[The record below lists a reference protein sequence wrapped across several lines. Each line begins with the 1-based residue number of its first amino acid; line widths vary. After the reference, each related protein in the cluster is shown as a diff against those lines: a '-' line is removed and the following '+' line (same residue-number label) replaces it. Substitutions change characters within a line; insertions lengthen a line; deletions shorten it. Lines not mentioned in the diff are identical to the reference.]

1 MREDRQSH
9 LSDNSAE
16 PQIVNSGI
24 IDENTD
30 ECVILPR
37 DSWDRL
43 LAIVRQPD
51 YPKQIVFNNQDIK
64 EILQVSD
71 SLVRKYRESGILPFS
86 SDGNKIWYT
95 IHDIHAFLSNNHYN

>member
-1 MREDRQSH
+1 MRDDRQSH
-9 LSDNSAE
+9 LCDNSAE

-30 ECVILPR
+30 EVVIIPR

-51 YPKQIVFNNQDIK
+51 NTEQIVFNNHEIK

-71 SLVRKYRESGILPFS
+71 ALLRKYRESGDLPFS
-86 SDGNKIWYT
+86 SDGDKIWYT
-95 IHDIHAFLSNNHYN
+95 IHDINAFLSNNHYN

>member
-1 MREDRQSH
+1 MRDRQLH
-9 LSDNSAE
+9 LCDNDGE
-16 PQIVNSGI
+16 PLLVSGER
-24 IDENTD
+24 IDDTD

-51 YPKQIVFNNQDIK
+51 YPKQIVFNNQHIK

-86 SDGNKIWYT
+86 SDGDKIWYT
-95 IHDIHAFLSNNHYN
+95 FHDIYAFLRNNHFN